1 MSWLSNVFNP
11 ASGTPSNG
19 GVPPTSQPGSSA
31 PAPVAQVT
39 AAAPA
44 PAAPTEPASPLDKF
58 TSIWNNPTNEDG
70 TPKPARTDNLQA
82 PLFNFDTAKIT
93 DSASKLDFTS
103 SIDPALAQKALAGD
117 VAALMDVINQA
128 TRNAVVGVTVSQGN
142 LVNQAVRTNND
153 RIVASLPEH
162 INKTRLL
169 ESDSDNPVFSHP
181 AAQPLV
187 HSLKQ
192 MFFAKDP
199 SASPATINK
208 QVSDYLTGFTTALH
222 DTSPA
227 VTQSRQAQAAGETN
241 WMKLLA

>member
-1 MSWLSNVFNP
+1 MSWLSSVFNP

-19 GVPPTSQPGSSA
+19 GQAVPTQTTQQA
-31 PAPVAQVT
+31 P

-44 PAAPTEPASPLDKF
+44 LPAPPAAPAVPAEPASPLDKF
-58 TSIWNNPTNEDG
+58 TAIWHTPVNDDG
-70 TPKPARTDNLQA
+70 TPKPARTDQLQA
-82 PLFNFDTAKIT
+82 PLFNFDPAKIT

-199 SASPATINK
+199 TASPAAINK
-208 QVSDYLTGFTTALH
+208 QVSDYLTGFTNALH

-227 VTQSRQAQAAGETN
+227 VTQARQTQAAGETN